1 MGYVHYGE
9 RRVCP
14 VCRKEITG
22 RTDKIYCSAEC
33 RVYANNEKRRV
44 PRSDTLAGITASI
57 DEDIAAMYNRGGKW
71 LVKII
76 LLVTRLC
83 KIMHKFGR

>member
-9 RRVCP
+9 RRECP
-14 VCRKEITG
+14 VCGKVITG
-22 RTDKIYCSAEC
+22 RTDKIYCSVEC

-44 PRSDTLAGITASI
+44 PRSDTLAGIIASI
-57 DEDIAAMYNRGGKW
+57 DEDLAAMYNNGGRGF
-71 LVKII
+71 VKII